1 MNGNEN
7 DLRRQIVPDHL
18 ERIRRRARLLL
29 LLDAAERAGITPI
42 ASGKLHAFAYLADV
56 LSPVWNLIPFDGK
69 IYKSEGEPHYPDLQV
84 ELDHMVALGL
94 LQINDLR
101 YVERG
106 DNRARIEGYYSLNFF
121 SVQLPLLLEAL
132 GAEGPSQAIDPSDV
146 NVHAFLVELA
156 GALATLPDDQIDVAA
171 GVDAT
176 FGVAEN
182 LNNVI
187 DFAEWVEDKWQAN
200 SSWRAAERFRE
211 FLPENTNLSPGE
223 KIYLYANYL
232 GRAIHAA

>member
-1 MNGNEN
+1 MKNSED
-7 DLRRQIVPDHL
+7 DLRYVASDDL

-29 LLDAAERAGITPI
+29 LLDAAERAGIAPL

-56 LSPVWNLIPFDGK
+56 LSPVWDLIPFDGK

-84 ELDHMVALGL
+84 ELDRMVALGL
-94 LQINDLR
+94 LQISNLR

-106 DNRARIEGYYSLNFF
+106 DEGARIEGCYSLNF
-121 SVQLPLLLEAL
+121 SSAQLPPLLEAL
-132 GAEGPSQAIDPSDV
+132 GAGKPGQAIDRSDV

-171 GVDAT
+171 GVDVT

-187 DFAEWVEDKWQAN
+187 DFAEWVEDRWQAN

-211 FLPENTNLSPGE
+211 FLPESTNLSPGE
-223 KIYLYANYL
+223 KLYLYANYL

>member
-7 DLRRQIVPDHL
+7 DLRCQIVPDHL

-29 LLDAAERAGITPI
+29 LLDAVERAGITPI
-42 ASGKLHAFAYLADV
+42 ASAKLHAFAYLADV

-69 IYKSEGEPHYPDLQV
+69 IYKSEGEPHYPDLQI

-106 DNRARIEGYYSLNFF
+106 DNRARIEGYYSLNF
-121 SVQLPLLLEAL
+121 SSAQLPLLLEAL
-132 GAEGPSQAIDPSDV
+132 GAEGPGQAIDPSDV

>member
-1 MNGNEN
+1 MNGNGN
-7 DLRRQIVPDHL
+7 DLRCQIVPDHL

-106 DNRARIEGYYSLNFF
+106 NDGARIDGYYSLNFA
-121 SVQLPLLLEAL
+121 STQLPPLLRAL
-132 GAEGPSQAIDPSDV
+132 GAEKPSQAIDPSDV

-171 GVDAT
+171 GADVT

-187 DFAEWVEDKWQAN
+187 DFAEWVEDRWQAN

-211 FLPENTNLSPGE
+211 FLPESTNLSPGE
-223 KIYLYANYL
+223 KLYLYANYL

>member
-1 MNGNEN
+1 MNGNGN
-7 DLRRQIVPDHL
+7 DLRCQIVPDHL
-18 ERIRRRARLLL
+18 DRIRRRARLLL
-29 LLDAAERAGITPI
+29 LLDAVERAGITPI

-56 LSPVWNLIPFDGK
+56 LSPVWDLIPFDGK
-69 IYKSEGEPHYPDLQV
+69 IYKSKGEPHYPDLQV

-94 LQINDLR
+94 LLISDLR

-106 DNRARIEGYYSLNFF
+106 DTGARIDGYYSLNFA
-121 SVQLPLLLEAL
+121 STHLPSLLGAL

-211 FLPENTNLSPGE
+211 FLPENTTLSPGE

>member
-1 MNGNEN
+1 MNGNGN
-7 DLRRQIVPDHL
+7 DLRCQIAPDHL

-69 IYKSEGEPHYPDLQV
+69 IYKSEGKPHYPDLQV
-84 ELDHMVALGL
+84 ELDCMVALGL

-106 DNRARIEGYYSLNFF
+106 NDGARIDGYYSLNFA
-121 SVQLPLLLEAL
+121 SAQLPPLLGAL
-132 GAEGPSQAIDPSDV
+132 GAERPSQAIDPSDV

-156 GALATLPDDQIDVAA
+156 GALATLPDDQIDIAA
-171 GVDAT
+171 GVDVT

-187 DFAEWVEDKWQAN
+187 DFAEWVEDRWQAN

-211 FLPENTNLSPGE
+211 FLPESTNLSPGE
-223 KIYLYANYL
+223 KLYLYANYL